1 MTHTYNSKN
10 ATVTYSH
17 HENAT
22 IQAVNRTRQKTK
34 PMKTRLNIV
43 LAILFA
49 TFYMAGF
56 AADDDCPCRKK
67 VKIIIEKPVVK
78 VIPAPVKQYKTYQLF
93 PKGFEVPDPN
103 MCAGGMMRPK
113 ENLQFRIMPNPVDQ
127 TLNVIYTTAEPGNV
141 KIEILD
147 CSGAVLRTLMQEY
160 QEDGLKVRS
169 FDVYNKI
176 RPGIAYVRVSNNG
189 QVLIVEKMFKQ

>member
-1 MTHTYNSKN
+1 
-10 ATVTYSH
+10 
-17 HENAT
+17 
-22 IQAVNRTRQKTK
+22 
-34 PMKTRLNIV
+34 MKTRLNLI
-43 LAILFA
+43 LAIVF
-49 TFYMAGF
+49 TTCYMAVI

-67 VKIIIEKPVVK
+67 PKIIIVPPVK
-78 VIPAPVKQYKTYQLF
+78 VVPPAPVKQFKTYALF
-93 PKGFEVPDPN
+93 DKGFDVPDPN

-113 ENLQFRIMPNPVDQ
+113 ENLAFRIMPNPVDQ
-127 TLNVIYTTAEPGNV
+127 TLNVIYSTAEPGNV

-189 QVLIVEKMFKQ
+189 EVLIVEKMFKQ